1 MTFPATRSITG
12 VREARR
18 PRGPRGLAR
27 VVLVLA
33 VAVFWFNTALFPC
46 CEAVAASF
54 GDRPDGVSQTTSA
67 APPAYHSGE
76 THSDCPHHSPESP
89 CGHTLDAGP
98 VSDEVYAGLLTD
110 RVNPEWFAID
120 APVVAALTAV
130 SHPANLAPREYPS
143 PPAPARLYL
152 RTQRLLI

>member
-1 MTFPATRSITG
+1 
-12 VREARR
+12 
-18 PRGPRGLAR
+18 LAR

-76 THSDCPHHSPESP
+76 THSDCPHHSPDSP

-98 VSDEVYAGLLTD
+98 VIDEVYAGLLTD
-110 RVNPEWFAID
+110 RVNPEWLAID
-120 APVVAALTAV
+120 VPVVAALTAV